1 MTTREDKRMQE
12 QAEQQVEKIQEAFY
26 DAAFEMIWDMRS
38 YDMKRSEIT
47 KIMIRDLKSAIE
59 VSYEDE

>member
-1 MTTREDKRMQE
+1 MTTKEDKH
-12 QAEQQVEKIQEAFY
+12 VEKIQEAFY

-47 KIMIRDLKSAIE
+47 KIMIRDLKTAIDVE
-59 VSYEDE
+59 YEAEPDE

>member
-1 MTTREDKRMQE
+1 MTTREDKRI
-12 QAEQQVEKIQEAFY
+12 EKIQEAFY